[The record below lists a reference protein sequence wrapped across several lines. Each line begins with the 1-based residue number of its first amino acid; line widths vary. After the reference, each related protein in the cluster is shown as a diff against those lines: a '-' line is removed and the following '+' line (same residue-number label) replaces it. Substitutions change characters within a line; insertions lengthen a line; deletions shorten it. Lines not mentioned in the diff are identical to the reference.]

1 MCSTFT
7 HLKRFSRRALD
18 SEKSR
23 LQNFRKTPNSLKSIC
38 ITARLIASTRD
49 ELSPLKVKWRKQQVL
64 KIIHKLKR
72 SGQSNLPFIAYFL
85 PHPSLHPCF
94 HSPFQLWLSAS
105 PAAQQCVPFPFVSV
119 ILSLLCA
126 TNAAC
131 SQFVSILLKLPRFT
145 KWLGDLFEN

>member
-85 PHPSLHPCF
+85 PIRPSIPASTPLSNYGSPHHRLHNSVSPSLLFLSFCHCF
-94 HSPFQLWLSAS
+94 
-105 PAAQQCVPFPFVSV
+105 VPPM
-119 ILSLLCA
+119 LLARSL
-126 TNAAC
+126 
-131 SQFVSILLKLPRFT
+131 FRFC
-145 KWLGDLFEN
+145 